1 MGNTDKPVS
10 ICREDFLMI
19 YKDYNSNPEP
29 YFNEE
34 LDEEIYIYCFDHPEI
49 LVDETVKWITI
60 E

>member
-1 MGNTDKPVS
+1 
-10 ICREDFLMI
+10 MI

-34 LDEEIYIYCFDHPEI
+34 LDKEIYIYCFNHPEI